1 MAFAALIVVV
11 LTLVGVFNFGIYL
24 LSGPK
29 RDNNQKVVNMGAVGI
44 AALWMAASIVA
55 APWIY
60 RFAVWAMQIS
70 PSP

>member
-1 MAFAALIVVV
+1 MSFAALAVVI

-29 RDNNQKVVNMGAVGI
+29 RDDNPKAVNMGAVGL
-44 AALWMAASIVA
+44 AALWVAASIVA

-60 RFAVWAMQIS
+60 RFAMWAMQVT